1 MGHFKNVDGDRFEV
15 VTPCVFVQPNPNNT
29 FCKIKDLE
37 VSEKNFIFCKRRYS
51 QLFKNCLK
59 LTTQLTQQR
68 FHYVFKTL

>member
-37 VSEKNFIFCKRRYS
+37 VSKKKLHILQKKIFAAI
-51 QLFKNCLK
+51 
-59 LTTQLTQQR
+59 
-68 FHYVFKTL
+68 